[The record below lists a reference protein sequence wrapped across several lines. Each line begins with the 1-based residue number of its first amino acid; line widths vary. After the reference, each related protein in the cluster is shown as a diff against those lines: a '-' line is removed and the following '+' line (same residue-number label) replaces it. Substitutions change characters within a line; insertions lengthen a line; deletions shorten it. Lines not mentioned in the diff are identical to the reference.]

1 MPPPP
6 GKYGKL
12 GALCVAA
19 GDTAPCRRCA
29 SVLSQNRSGRARGC
43 AQGVPD
49 PVGFV
54 ARSRGVGA
62 PGKILKG
69 GLRSSPRCFRFGA
82 SSALAAEPP
91 GQPSA
96 DTTVTGLLREGSAC
110 AASSDLQTP
119 QLSTLTWCH
128 LWGMNQDSDSSDQP
142 TGQDPLLLLKTLQL
156 LWTKKEMKKLKEEA
170 RRGFAGLEEPLAG
183 LLAML
188 EGSGDWK
195 GKGHSLGYCIV
206 TELQLWMKEHPAAQ
220 QSGITLKKLQA
231 RVLNILAQCPANLL
245 DPLISIYQL
254 HTADRNYLLGHVSHL
269 YHRGDYKEAA
279 VLSIKLKLQPDQDVE
294 KMCTPLLLQDKTNLV
309 EDYVGDYPELQSKL
323 LQILDT
329 WCEPGFNIR
338 DITSR
343 YQGLAGYKP
352 EKFNRKM
359 LSKLVFRLLDR
370 FNVDPALCPNV
381 VNQRHL
387 RTLNYLFYKRFVEKT
402 MTQEN
407 WTDHVQSTVGENR
420 WLQGHLMQ
428 LLMRYCDLKTAARW
442 AQRCNLPEEM
452 LPYGVAEELQKLQ
465 ERERVEEAAKADHHE
480 ERKKE
485 GYYQLPI
492 PRANIHFLQT
502 WEETQRCWEKVL
514 RPGQVV
520 GIDMEWKPSFGMVGK
535 PRVSLLQLALRDEV
549 FLLDLPRLL
558 EQAVTE
564 AEKEKLPHFI
574 QRLYSDAAITKLGYG
589 MSGDLSSLAAT
600 WSALKDA
607 DKQAQGVVDLLTI
620 DKQLQKG
627 SVEWKRGG
635 RKVDDVSPEQSD
647 EDRGSRQPEKGLSLL
662 VQHVLGKPL
671 DKTEQL
677 SNWEKR
683 PLREEQILYAAS
695 DAYCLLEIYEK
706 LCKDP
711 ESFGLSSDL
720 TGSLVGKPS
729 MKPRAK
735 KQLNKQEVL
744 SPSGQQCEGHQKE
757 TSCPPAPISPK
768 EFSVVCDN
776 MLQGL
781 GRYLRCLGVDVQ
793 MLENEDDHRK
803 AAEIARQE
811 GRVILTSGLPYQTLR
826 SQVAEGRCFS
836 VNSSEKA
843 KEQAVQV
850 LRHFNVQVS
859 PADIFSRCQ
868 VCNCNKYLKV
878 PRERM
883 RQLVAGGGQALEDS
897 PAGCL
902 ARSEDEPGRS
912 CGAATPHQGRLE
924 GLEQRGVA
932 AALVGGTALQ
942 VAAIPPG
949 VLDRAELT
957 DFYCCTRCGKVF
969 WEGSHFGRVVSQFQ
983 DVLVATGDEQNIYE
997 LS

>member
-1 MPPPP
+1 
-6 GKYGKL
+6 
-12 GALCVAA
+12 
-19 GDTAPCRRCA
+19 
-29 SVLSQNRSGRARGC
+29 
-43 AQGVPD
+43 
-49 PVGFV
+49 
-54 ARSRGVGA
+54 
-62 PGKILKG
+62 
-69 GLRSSPRCFRFGA
+69 
-82 SSALAAEPP
+82 
-91 GQPSA
+91 
-96 DTTVTGLLREGSAC
+96 
-110 AASSDLQTP
+110 
-119 QLSTLTWCH
+119 
-128 LWGMNQDSDSSDQP
+128 MNQDSDSSDQP

-156 LWTKKEMKKLKEEA
+156 LWTKKEMKKQLKEEI
-170 RRGFAGLEEPLAG
+170 RRGFAGLEDPLAG
-183 LLAML
+183 LLDML
-188 EGSGDWK
+188 ESSSDWK
-195 GKGHSLGYCIV
+195 GKGHSLGYYIT
-206 TELQLWMKEHPAAQ
+206 TELQLWIKEHPAVQ
-220 QSGITLKKLQA
+220 QSGIELKKLQA
-231 RVLNILAQCPANLL
+231 RVLRILAQCPANLL

-269 YHRGDYKEAA
+269 YHKGDYKEAA
-279 VLSIKLKLQPDQDVE
+279 ILSIKLKLQPDQDVE

-309 EDYVGDYPELQSKL
+309 EDYVGEYPELQSKL

-338 DITSR
+338 DITR
-343 YQGLAGYKP
+343 QYQGLSRYKP
-352 EKFNRKM
+352 DKFNRKM

-381 VNQRHL
+381 INQRHL

-420 WLQGHLMQ
+420 WLQGHLIQ
-428 LLMRYCDLKTAARW
+428 LLISYCDLNTAARW
-442 AQRCNLPEEM
+442 AQRCSLPKEM
-452 LPYGVAEELQKLQ
+452 LPCGVADELQKLQ
-465 ERERVEEAAKADHHE
+465 IQERVEEATKADNYE
-480 ERKKE
+480 ESKKNA
-485 GYYQLPI
+485 YYQLPI

-502 WEETQRCWEKVL
+502 WEETLQCWEKVL

-520 GIDMEWKPSFGMVGK
+520 GIDMEWRPSFGMVGK
-535 PRVSLLQLALRDEV
+535 PRVSLLQIALKDEV

-558 EQAVTE
+558 EQAETE
-564 AEKEKLPHFI
+564 GEKEKLPHFI
-574 QRLYSDAAITKLGYG
+574 QMLYSDAAITKLGYG

-600 WSALKDA
+600 WSALKDT
-607 DKQAQGVVDLLTI
+607 DKQAQGVVDLLTV
-620 DKQLQKG
+620 DKQLQK
-627 SVEWKRGG
+627 SSIDWKKGG
-635 RKVDDVSPEQSD
+635 RKVDVLSSEQSY
-647 EDRGSRQPEKGLSLL
+647 DRGFRQPEKGLSLL

-706 LCKDP
+706 LRKDP
-711 ESFGLSSDL
+711 ASFGLSSDL
-720 TGSLVGKPS
+720 TESLVGKPS
-729 MKPRAK
+729 IKRRAK
-735 KQLNKQEVL
+735 KQLNKQDVP
-744 SPSGQQCEGHQKE
+744 SPSGQQCKGSRKE

-781 GRYLRCLGVDVQ
+781 GRYLRCLGVDVR

-811 GRVILTSGLPYQTLR
+811 GRVILTSGLPYQTLQ

-836 VNSSEKA
+836 VNCSEKA
-843 KEQAVQV
+843 KEQALQV
-850 LRHFNVQVS
+850 LKHFNVQVS
-859 PADIFSRCQ
+859 LADIFSRCQ

-878 PRERM
+878 SRERM
-883 RQLVAGGGQALEDS
+883 RQLVEGSRQAPGHGD
-897 PAGCL
+897 AGCL
-902 ARSEDEPGRS
+902 VRCEEKPSQSCDAAVPACDAAQPGYTPHGEQLGGPEQ
-912 CGAATPHQGRLE
+912 CGAS
-924 GLEQRGVA
+924 
-932 AALVGGTALQ
+932 AALVEGTVLQ

-949 VLDRAELT
+949 VLDKAELT

-983 DVLVATGDEQNIYE
+983 DVLVAAGNEQSVYD

>member
-1 MPPPP
+1 
-6 GKYGKL
+6 
-12 GALCVAA
+12 
-19 GDTAPCRRCA
+19 
-29 SVLSQNRSGRARGC
+29 
-43 AQGVPD
+43 
-49 PVGFV
+49 
-54 ARSRGVGA
+54 
-62 PGKILKG
+62 
-69 GLRSSPRCFRFGA
+69 
-82 SSALAAEPP
+82 
-91 GQPSA
+91 
-96 DTTVTGLLREGSAC
+96 
-110 AASSDLQTP
+110 
-119 QLSTLTWCH
+119 
-128 LWGMNQDSDSSDQP
+128 MNQDSDSSDQP

-156 LWTKKEMKKLKEEA
+156 LWTKKEMKKLKEEI
-170 RRGFAGLEEPLAG
+170 RRGFAGLEDPLAG
-183 LLAML
+183 LLDML
-188 EGSGDWK
+188 ESSSDWK
-195 GKGHSLGYCIV
+195 GKGHSLGYYIT
-206 TELQLWMKEHPAAQ
+206 TELQLWIKEHPAVQ
-220 QSGITLKKLQA
+220 QSGIELKKLQA
-231 RVLNILAQCPANLL
+231 RVLRILAQCPANLL

-269 YHRGDYKEAA
+269 YHKGDYKEAA
-279 VLSIKLKLQPDQDVE
+279 ILSIKLKLQPDQDVE

-309 EDYVGDYPELQSKL
+309 EDYVGEYPELQSKL

-338 DITSR
+338 DITR
-343 YQGLAGYKP
+343 QYQGLSRYKP
-352 EKFNRKM
+352 DKFNRKM

-381 VNQRHL
+381 INQRHL

-420 WLQGHLMQ
+420 WLQGHLIQ
-428 LLMRYCDLKTAARW
+428 LLISYCDLNTAARW
-442 AQRCNLPEEM
+442 AQRCSLPKEM
-452 LPYGVAEELQKLQ
+452 LPCGVADELQKLQ
-465 ERERVEEAAKADHHE
+465 IQERVEEATKADNYE
-480 ERKKE
+480 ESKKNA
-485 GYYQLPI
+485 YYQLPI

-502 WEETQRCWEKVL
+502 WEETLQCWEKVL

-520 GIDMEWKPSFGMVGK
+520 GIDMEWRPSFGMVGK
-535 PRVSLLQLALRDEV
+535 PRVSLLQIALKDEV

-558 EQAVTE
+558 EQAETE
-564 AEKEKLPHFI
+564 GEKEKLPHFI
-574 QRLYSDAAITKLGYG
+574 QMLYSDAAITKLGYG

-600 WSALKDA
+600 WSALKDT
-607 DKQAQGVVDLLTI
+607 DKQAQGVVDLLTV
-620 DKQLQKG
+620 DKQLQK
-627 SVEWKRGG
+627 SSIDWKKGG
-635 RKVDDVSPEQSD
+635 RKVDVLSSEQSY
-647 EDRGSRQPEKGLSLL
+647 DRGFRQPEKGLSLL

-706 LCKDP
+706 LRKDP
-711 ESFGLSSDL
+711 ASFGLSSDL
-720 TGSLVGKPS
+720 TESLVGKPS
-729 MKPRAK
+729 IKRRAK
-735 KQLNKQEVL
+735 KQLNKQDVP
-744 SPSGQQCEGHQKE
+744 SPSGQQCKGSRKE

-781 GRYLRCLGVDVQ
+781 GRYLRCLGVDVR

-811 GRVILTSGLPYQTLR
+811 GRVILTSGLPYQTLQ

-836 VNSSEKA
+836 VNCSEKA
-843 KEQAVQV
+843 KEQALQV
-850 LRHFNVQVS
+850 LKHFNVQVS
-859 PADIFSRCQ
+859 LADIFSRCQ

-878 PRERM
+878 SRERM
-883 RQLVAGGGQALEDS
+883 RQLVEGSRQAPGHGD
-897 PAGCL
+897 AGCL
-902 ARSEDEPGRS
+902 VRCEEKPSQSCDAAVPACDAAQPGYTPHGEQLGGPEQ
-912 CGAATPHQGRLE
+912 CGAS
-924 GLEQRGVA
+924 
-932 AALVGGTALQ
+932 AALVEGTVLQ

-949 VLDRAELT
+949 VLDKAELT

-983 DVLVATGDEQNIYE
+983 DVLVAAGNEQSVYD

>member
-1 MPPPP
+1 
-6 GKYGKL
+6 
-12 GALCVAA
+12 
-19 GDTAPCRRCA
+19 
-29 SVLSQNRSGRARGC
+29 
-43 AQGVPD
+43 
-49 PVGFV
+49 
-54 ARSRGVGA
+54 
-62 PGKILKG
+62 
-69 GLRSSPRCFRFGA
+69 
-82 SSALAAEPP
+82 
-91 GQPSA
+91 
-96 DTTVTGLLREGSAC
+96 
-110 AASSDLQTP
+110 
-119 QLSTLTWCH
+119 
-128 LWGMNQDSDSSDQP
+128 MNQDSDSSDQP
-142 TGQDPLLLLKTLQL
+142 TGRERLFEMCVSHNCNQAATLPSPLPWKPTNLFKHVGGELTGQDPLLLLKTLQL
-156 LWTKKEMKKLKEEA
+156 LWTKKEMKKLKEEI
-170 RRGFAGLEEPLAG
+170 RRGFAGLEDPLAG
-183 LLAML
+183 LLDML
-188 EGSGDWK
+188 ESSSDWK
-195 GKGHSLGYCIV
+195 GKGHSLGYYIT
-206 TELQLWMKEHPAAQ
+206 TELQLWIKEHPAVQ
-220 QSGITLKKLQA
+220 QSGIELKKLQA
-231 RVLNILAQCPANLL
+231 RVLRILAQCPANLL

-269 YHRGDYKEAA
+269 YHKGDYKEAA
-279 VLSIKLKLQPDQDVE
+279 ILSIKLKLQPDQDVE

-338 DITSR
+338 DITR
-343 YQGLAGYKP
+343 QYQGLSRYKP
-352 EKFNRKM
+352 DKFNRKM

-381 VNQRHL
+381 INQRHL

-420 WLQGHLMQ
+420 WLQGHLIQ
-428 LLMRYCDLKTAARW
+428 LLISYCDLNTAARW
-442 AQRCNLPEEM
+442 AQRCSLPKEM
-452 LPYGVAEELQKLQ
+452 LPCGVADELQKLQ
-465 ERERVEEAAKADHHE
+465 IQERVEEATKADDYE
-480 ERKKE
+480 EGKKNA
-485 GYYQLPI
+485 YYQLPI

-502 WEETQRCWEKVL
+502 WEETLQCWEKVL

-520 GIDMEWKPSFGMVGK
+520 GIDMEWRPSFGMVGK
-535 PRVSLLQLALRDEV
+535 PRVSLLQIALKDEV

-558 EQAVTE
+558 EQAETE
-564 AEKEKLPHFI
+564 GEKEKLPHFI
-574 QRLYSDAAITKLGYG
+574 QMLYSDAAITKLGYG

-600 WSALKDA
+600 WSALKDT
-607 DKQAQGVVDLLTI
+607 DKQAQGVVDLLTV
-620 DKQLQKG
+620 DKQLQK
-627 SVEWKRGG
+627 SSIDWKKGG
-635 RKVDDVSPEQSD
+635 RKVDVLSPEQSNK
-647 EDRGSRQPEKGLSLL
+647 DRGFRQPEKGLSLL

-711 ESFGLSSDL
+711 ASFGLSSDL
-720 TGSLVGKPS
+720 TESLVGKPS
-729 MKPRAK
+729 IKRRAK
-735 KQLNKQEVL
+735 KQLNKQDVP
-744 SPSGQQCEGHQKE
+744 SPSGQQCKGSRKE

-781 GRYLRCLGVDVQ
+781 GRYLRCLGVDVW

-811 GRVILTSGLPYQTLR
+811 GRVILTSGLPYQTLQ

-836 VNSSEKA
+836 VNCSEKA
-843 KEQAVQV
+843 KEQALQV
-850 LRHFNVQVS
+850 LKHFNVQVS
-859 PADIFSRCQ
+859 LADIFSRCQ

-878 PRERM
+878 SRERM
-883 RQLVAGGGQALEDS
+883 RQLVEGSRRAPGDGD
-897 PAGCL
+897 AGCL
-902 ARSEDEPGRS
+902 VRCEEKPSQSCDAAVPACDAAQPSYTPHGERLGGPEQ
-912 CGAATPHQGRLE
+912 CGAS
-924 GLEQRGVA
+924 
-932 AALVGGTALQ
+932 AALVEGTVLQ

-949 VLDRAELT
+949 VLDKAELT

-983 DVLVATGDEQNIYE
+983 DVLVAAGDEQSVYE

>member
-1 MPPPP
+1 
-6 GKYGKL
+6 
-12 GALCVAA
+12 
-19 GDTAPCRRCA
+19 
-29 SVLSQNRSGRARGC
+29 
-43 AQGVPD
+43 
-49 PVGFV
+49 
-54 ARSRGVGA
+54 
-62 PGKILKG
+62 
-69 GLRSSPRCFRFGA
+69 
-82 SSALAAEPP
+82 
-91 GQPSA
+91 
-96 DTTVTGLLREGSAC
+96 
-110 AASSDLQTP
+110 
-119 QLSTLTWCH
+119 
-128 LWGMNQDSDSSDQP
+128 MNQDSDSSDQP

-195 GKGHSLGYCIV
+195 GKGHSLGYCIT

-220 QSGITLKKLQA
+220 QSGIKLKKLQA
-231 RVLNILAQCPANLL
+231 RVLRILAQCPANLL

-294 KMCTPLLLQDKTNLV
+294 KMCTPLLLQDKINLV

-338 DITSR
+338 DITSQ
-343 YQGLAGYKP
+343 YQGLSRYKP

-370 FNVDPALCPNV
+370 FNADPALCPNV

-428 LLMRYCDLKTAARW
+428 LLIRYCDLNTAAGW
-442 AQRCNLPEEM
+442 AQRCNLPKEM
-452 LPYGVAEELQKLQ
+452 LPYGVADELQKLQ
-465 ERERVEEAAKADHHE
+465 EQERVEEAAKADRYE

-485 GYYQLPI
+485 DYYQLPI

-502 WEETQRCWEKVL
+502 WEETLRCWEKVL

-520 GIDMEWKPSFGMVGK
+520 GIDMEWRPSFGMVGK
-535 PRVSLLQLALRDEV
+535 PRVSLLQIALQDEV

-600 WSALKDA
+600 WSSLKDT
-607 DKQAQGVVDLLTI
+607 DKQAQGVVDLLTV
-620 DKQLQKG
+620 DKQLQK
-627 SVEWKRGG
+627 SSIDWKKGG
-635 RKVDDVSPEQSD
+635 QKVDVVSPEQSG
-647 EDRGSRQPEKGLSLL
+647 EDRGFRQPEKGLSLL

-711 ESFGLSSDL
+711 ASFGLSSDL

-729 MKPRAK
+729 IKPRAK

-744 SPSGQQCEGHQKE
+744 SPSVQQCEGHQKE

-850 LRHFNVQVS
+850 LKHFNVQVS
-859 PADIFSRCQ
+859 LADIFSRCQ
-868 VCNCNKYLKV
+868 VCNCDKYLKV

-883 RQLVAGGGQALEDS
+883 RQLVAGGGQAPGDS
-897 PAGCL
+897 PTGCL
-902 ARSEDEPGRS
+902 ARSEDEPSQS
-912 CGAATPHQGRLE
+912 CGAAATPHGKRLE
-924 GLEQRGVA
+924 GLEQRGAA
-932 AALVGGTALQ
+932 AALAGGTALQ

-983 DVLVATGDEQNIYE
+983 DVLVATEDEQSIYE